1 MADTAA
7 KTTKSAKAET
17 AAAPVAAAAAK
28 QTQRPPARG
37 RLFAKAVFTGYKRG
51 LRNQHESQAIL
62 KVSKF
67 TLIPYANP
75 FAFVLF
81 CMMLN
86 T

>member
-7 KTTKSAKAET
+7 AKPTKTAEA
-17 AAAPVAAAAAK
+17 AAAPAAAPANK

-62 KVSKF
+62 KVNMRSKLLNKCTQTRAP
-67 TLIPYANP
+67 TLWWLLP
-75 FAFVLF
+75 
-81 CMMLN
+81 
-86 T
+86 